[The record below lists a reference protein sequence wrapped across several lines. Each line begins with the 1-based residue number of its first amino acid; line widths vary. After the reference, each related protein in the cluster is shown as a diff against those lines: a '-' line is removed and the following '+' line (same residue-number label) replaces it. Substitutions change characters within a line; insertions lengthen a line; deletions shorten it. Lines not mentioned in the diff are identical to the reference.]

1 MIMMVVTV
9 KVAVEPLVVAVKIV
23 MTALM
28 IGPHMD
34 LNAVILH
41 GMSMALIVLHWKVI
55 TTGIAPVVTAQVI
68 VVALMAVQMAAADV
82 MVVM

>member
-9 KVAVEPLVVAVKIV
+9 KVVQMVEPLVVAVQTV

-28 IGPHMD
+28 ILPHMD

-41 GMSMALIVLHWKVI
+41 GVSMALTVL
-55 TTGIAPVVTAQVI
+55 P
-68 VVALMAVQMAAADV
+68 
-82 MVVM
+82 